1 MKLEILQV
9 TWKFIRRKGYG
20 RTPETYCSY
29 IVENKNHKHKL
40 KTVEGTKLFELLQK
54 NTVSANE
61 KYENKIVVDGMYQK
75 GKLIYVTN
83 PRIL

>member
-29 IVENKNHKHKL
+29 IIENSVHKHRL
-40 KTVEGTKLFELLQK
+40 KTLEGTKLFKLLSEHH
-54 NTVSANE
+54 VSARE
-61 KYENKIVVDGMYQK
+61 EYLVKIVVDGMYHN
-75 GKLIYVTN
+75 GELVYITN